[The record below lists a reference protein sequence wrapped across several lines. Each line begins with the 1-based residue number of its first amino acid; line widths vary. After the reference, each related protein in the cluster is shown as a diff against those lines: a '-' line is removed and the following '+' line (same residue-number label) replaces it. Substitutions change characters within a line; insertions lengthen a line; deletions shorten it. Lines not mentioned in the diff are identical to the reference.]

1 MTDTAS
7 NEMIVKNGTIKVN
20 DKIDEILSLNKDNQD
35 INKVM
40 DH

>member
-20 DKIDEILSLNKDNQD
+20 DKIDEILLSLNKGNQD
-35 INKVM
+35 M
-40 DH
+40 DKI